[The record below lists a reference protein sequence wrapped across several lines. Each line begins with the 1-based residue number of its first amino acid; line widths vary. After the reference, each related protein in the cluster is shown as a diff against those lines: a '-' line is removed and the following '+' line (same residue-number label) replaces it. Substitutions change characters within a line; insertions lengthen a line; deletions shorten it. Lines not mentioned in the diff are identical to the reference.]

1 MQLCLKPR
9 GAGGIDP
16 ETFIRRGQLSIFSS
30 DHWTVCSGCQQSQT
44 KTREVYME
52 MKTVLTRPCCR
63 LVATTLLLYS
73 WAGDCYRAVS
83 FCVL

>member
-1 MQLCLKPR
+1 
-9 GAGGIDP
+9 
-16 ETFIRRGQLSIFSS
+16 
-30 DHWTVCSGCQQSQT
+30 VCSGCQQSQT

-73 WAGDCYRAVS
+73 WAGDCYRATPFRCLYCMVTWRKQQRPGIATKDANHNTPKVS
-83 FCVL
+83 STFI